1 MQHVKLARDRRK
13 RKSRIKAAI
22 FFAALLLIL
31 TGIFLAF
38 KDTADYDPSLQSNL
52 EPEMVDNVQ
61 YQSLTPEKTE
71 SDKQQTQAG
80 EHPETKQNANTED
93 ATSYDDDLQ
102 AKDDEVDEI
111 KPQFDEL
118 TDLPKDAQDKI
129 PNIAK
134 KIFKAIDGFGLS
146 RVDFFVTED
155 GEIVF
160 NEINT
165 MPGFTAISM
174 YPMLWEAAG
183 INKKELISE
192 LINLAFER

>member
-1 MQHVKLARDRRK
+1 MVQHVKLARDRRK

-71 SDKQQTQAG
+71 SGNPQSQEG
-80 EHPETKQNANTED
+80 EHPEAKQHANTED
-93 ATSYDDDLQ
+93 ATSYDDELQ

-111 KPQFDEL
+111 KPQFDHHN
-118 TDLPKDAQDKI
+118 D
-129 PNIAK
+129 
-134 KIFKAIDGFGLS
+134 
-146 RVDFFVTED
+146 
-155 GEIVF
+155 
-160 NEINT
+160 
-165 MPGFTAISM
+165 
-174 YPMLWEAAG
+174 
-183 INKKELISE
+183 
-192 LINLAFER
+192 

>member
-80 EHPETKQNANTED
+80 EHPETKQKYQVLLRVHMLSNM
-93 ATSYDDDLQ
+93 
-102 AKDDEVDEI
+102 
-111 KPQFDEL
+111 
-118 TDLPKDAQDKI
+118 
-129 PNIAK
+129 
-134 KIFKAIDGFGLS
+134 IFTIGMHKQNLS
-146 RVDFFVTED
+146 
-155 GEIVF
+155 
-160 NEINT
+160 
-165 MPGFTAISM
+165 
-174 YPMLWEAAG
+174 
-183 INKKELISE
+183 
-192 LINLAFER
+192 